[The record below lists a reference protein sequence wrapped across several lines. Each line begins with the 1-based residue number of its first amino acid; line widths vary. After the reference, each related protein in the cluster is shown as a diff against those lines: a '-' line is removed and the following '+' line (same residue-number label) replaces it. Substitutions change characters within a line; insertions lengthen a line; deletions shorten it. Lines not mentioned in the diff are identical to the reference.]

1 MILDGEITEFFGL
14 LQQWH
19 TNRTNQL
26 KKLIELKDAL
36 IKLDDIEI
44 EPNTDLAKG
53 LLIGVM
59 LSLELLGKLPFSLE
73 EKFEEEY

>member
-1 MILDGEITEFFGL
+1 MMIDDETAEVFRK

-19 TNRTNQL
+19 FNRTNQL
-26 KKLIELKDAL
+26 KTLLEHKDAP
-36 IKLDDIEI
+36 ISVADIQI

-53 LLIGVM
+53 MRIGVM

-73 EKFEEEY
+73 EES